1 MIFRKLFTILFLLL
15 SGNLSASEVKLSLE
29 TGRVKIK
36 KQGIVRFINH
46 SDSSSPLTLDLELE
60 EQILTGKNT
69 RATISLRGKEEEI
82 RLRAFTLFKVN
93 SLKSNQTEV
102 EMPTGKARFIIKR
115 KLNRMKKRRR
125 QFNVRTVTAVVG
137 VRGTEFVMG
146 VSGASTSLLTL
157 DGSVEMAA
165 AAAPQIKVVVVMGQA
180 SKMEVGKAPTPP
192 MNVPPALQNSIVE
205 SDSPDTFNEVS
216 FPPAQNL
223 KEAVMEQKEKEESQ
237 EEEKPEEENSGQE
250 DNNEENDPSM
260 KPQQPESEKT
270 TSMDSELDQ
279 AEIETIEG
287 PDLEELDMINDIM
300 NDITETVDEINE
312 SKQNIQLD
320 IDFNRN

>member
-1 MIFRKLFTILFLLL
+1 MKLINPIYSIQITLKTQIILTGLSYSKMIFRKLFTILFLLL

-115 KLNRMKKRRR
+115 KLNLKKKRRK
-125 QFNVRTVTAVVG
+125 FNVRTVTALVG
-137 VRGTEFVMG
+137 VRGTEFIMG
-146 VSGASTSLLTL
+146 VSGL
-157 DGSVEMAA
+157 
-165 AAAPQIKVVVVMGQA
+165 PQVY
-180 SKMEVGKAPTPP
+180 
-192 MNVPPALQNSIVE
+192 
-205 SDSPDTFNEVS
+205 
-216 FPPAQNL
+216 
-223 KEAVMEQKEKEESQ
+223 
-237 EEEKPEEENSGQE
+237 
-250 DNNEENDPSM
+250 
-260 KPQQPESEKT
+260 
-270 TSMDSELDQ
+270 
-279 AEIETIEG
+279 
-287 PDLEELDMINDIM
+287 
-300 NDITETVDEINE
+300 
-312 SKQNIQLD
+312 
-320 IDFNRN
+320 